1 MPYDDPDPT
10 DPMTLH
16 GMSCETEDDG
26 AVREMAHCFIE
37 EYFRL
42 GFDPDR
48 IFRMFS
54 TQGYL
59 GPNMALETLG
69 EETIRDL
76 INELATVWAGRWN
89 RDSLVRDEQGDIGLK
104 VLDHDG
110 SSETGHHDSE

>member
-16 GMSCETEDDG
+16 GMSCETENDN
-26 AVREMAHCFIE
+26 AVREMADCFIE

-48 IFRMFS
+48 VFRMFS
-54 TQGYL
+54 TQGYQ

-69 EETIRDL
+69 EEAIRNL
-76 INELATVWAGRWN
+76 IGELATVWAGRWN
-89 RDSLVRDEQGDIGLK
+89 RDQLVPDDQGDIGLK
-104 VLDHDG
+104 VLDQPEGDPQP
-110 SSETGHHDSE
+110 